1 MSRINTAIAD
11 PITETAGVA
20 TDRPAVFD
28 DRALLGHP
36 RGLGLLFI
44 TEMWERFSY
53 YGMRAILVLYLVNA
67 LKWDTAHAAS
77 LYGTYTMLVF
87 LTPVIGGYLAD
98 RFIGTRR
105 SLVIGGIVISAG
117 HLVLALPGMS
127 AFYTGLALIIVGT
140 GFFKSN
146 VSTMVGQIYR
156 EGDARRD
163 SGFTIFYMGINTG
176 AFLGP
181 LVCGGLAQSSRFGW
195 HWGFAAAG
203 VGMVLGLIGYL
214 WGRDKYLPGIGV
226 GTKTGPRGGNG
237 TAAVS
242 AAPAPGDAAAAAG
255 ANPVVHGSIGAV
267 GGAIVGWLLGSGN
280 YLGILMGL
288 VIGAAVGITVLG
300 SRGEERRRVIAL
312 FIVVFFVIFFW
323 AAYEQAG
330 SSMNL
335 FADKN
340 TDLHVGGRLIPS
352 SWFQSVNPAV
362 ILLFA
367 PTFAWMWGA
376 LGRAEREPST
386 ALKMALGLFL
396 LGAGF
401 VFMMIGGRRA
411 DAGVLVS
418 PFWLVAAYTLHTW
431 GELCLSPV
439 GLSYVTK
446 VAPWRF
452 ASLLMGVWF
461 LANAAANK
469 IAGAVAAFTPTPGEA
484 PAAPATGLAGYI
496 QSVSATNFG
505 FYSIFVVSSLAAGVI
520 MLLCVPLLKR
530 LTASVKA

>member
-1 MSRINTAIAD
+1 MSSTIDIA
-11 PITETAGVA
+11 TTA
-20 TDRPAVFD
+20 TDRPPVLD

-36 RGLGLLFI
+36 RGLGLLFV

-67 LKWDTAHAAS
+67 LQWNTADAAN
-77 LYGTYTMLVF
+77 LYGTYTMLVY

-105 SLVIGGIVISAG
+105 SLVIGSVVISAG
-117 HLVLALPGMS
+117 HFALAFPGMT
-127 AFYTGLALIIVGT
+127 AFYIGLALIILGT

-156 EGDARRD
+156 EGDPRRD
-163 SGFTIFYMGINTG
+163 SGFTIFYMGINLG

-181 LVCGGLAQSSRFGW
+181 IICGGLAQSSRFGW

-203 VGMVLGLIGYL
+203 VGMLLGLIVYL

-226 GTKTGPRGGNG
+226 RASRVDPSTIDS
-237 TAAVS
+237 S
-242 AAPAPGDAAAAAG
+242 AADVTSEAAG
-255 ANPVVHGSIGAV
+255 NTLVHGGIGAV
-267 GGAIVGWLLGSGN
+267 IGGIVGWFLGSGN
-280 YLGILMGL
+280 ILGLAMGL
-288 VIGAAVGITVLG
+288 VIGAALSVTVLG
-300 SRGEERRRVIAL
+300 THGEERRRVIAL

-335 FADKN
+335 FADKD
-340 TDLHVGGRLIPS
+340 TDLHIGSFMMPS
-352 SWFQSVNPAV
+352 SWFQSVNPFV
-362 ILLFA
+362 ILIFA
-367 PTFAWMWGA
+367 PIFASMWTS
-376 LGRAEREPST
+376 LGRKDKEPST
-386 ALKMALGLFL
+386 ALKMVLGLALLATGFL
-396 LGAGF
+396 FMVMGGA
-401 VFMMIGGRRA
+401 RA
-411 DAGVLVS
+411 DKGVLVS
-418 PFWLVAAYTLHTW
+418 PFWLVAAYTFHTW

-446 VAPWRF
+446 VAPAKF

-469 IAGAVAAFTPTPGEA
+469 IAGSLAAYTPTPGEA
-484 PAAPATGLAGYI
+484 AAAPAHGLGGFI
-496 QSVSATNFG
+496 QSVAATNQGFFMIFDVAGFG
-505 FYSIFVVSSLAAGVI
+505 AAAV
-520 MLLCVPLLKR
+520 MLLFVPLLKR
-530 LTASVKA
+530 LTSSVKA

>member
-1 MSRINTAIAD
+1 MSAIIDVA
-11 PITETAGVA
+11 TTA
-20 TDRPAVFD
+20 TDRPPVLD

-36 RGLGLLFI
+36 RGLGLLFV

-67 LKWDTAHAAS
+67 LKWDTAHAAN
-77 LYGTYTMLVF
+77 LYGTYTMLVY

-105 SLVIGGIVISAG
+105 SLVVGAIVISLG
-117 HLVLALPGMS
+117 HFTLAFPGMT
-127 AFYTGLALIIVGT
+127 AFYIGLGLIIIGT

-156 EGDARRD
+156 DGDPRRD

-181 LVCGGLAQSSRFGW
+181 IVCGGLAQSSRFGW
-195 HWGFAAAG
+195 HYGFAAAG

-214 WGRDKYLPGIGV
+214 WGRERYLPGIGMS
-226 GTKTGPRGGNG
+226 
-237 TAAVS
+237 VS
-242 AAPAPGDAAAAAG
+242 RKDAATARAAEAALSTEPG
-255 ANPVVHGSIGAV
+255 ANPVVHGGIGAV
-267 GGAIVGWLLGSGN
+267 VGAAVGWFLGSGN

-288 VIGAAVGITVLG
+288 VIGAALGITLLG
-300 SRGEERRRVIAL
+300 SHGEERKRVIAL

-340 TDLHVGGRLIPS
+340 TDLHAGSFMIPS
-352 SWFQSVNPAV
+352 SWFQSVNPAA
-362 ILLFA
+362 ILIFA
-367 PTFAWMWGA
+367 PVFAGLWTS
-376 LGRAEREPST
+376 LGKRGREPST
-386 ALKMALGLFL
+386 ALKMVLGLAL
-396 LGAGF
+396 LATGF
-401 VFMMIGGRRA
+401 VFLVIGGSRA
-411 DAGVLVS
+411 DTGVLVS
-418 PFWLVAAYTLHTW
+418 PFWLVAAYTFHTL

-446 VAPWRF
+446 VAPVRF

-469 IAGAVAAFTPTPGEA
+469 IAGSLAAFTPTPGEA
-484 PAAPATGLAGYI
+484 PQARATGLGGFI
-496 QSVSATNFG
+496 QSVSATNHG
-505 FYSIFVVSSLAAGVI
+505 FYMIFVVAGFAAAAV
-520 MLLCVPLLKR
+520 MLLFVPLLKR
-530 LTASVKA
+530 LT

>member
-1 MSRINTAIAD
+1 MSRTNAAVAD
-11 PITETAGVA
+11 ITETAGVA
-20 TDRPAVFD
+20 TDRPTVFD
-28 DRALLGHP
+28 DRALFGQP

-67 LKWDTAHAAS
+67 LKWDTARAAN
-77 LYGTYTMLVF
+77 LYGTYTMLAF

-105 SLVIGGIVISAG
+105 SLVIGAVIISAG
-117 HLVLALPGMS
+117 HLVLAIPGMT
-127 AFYTGLALIIVGT
+127 AFYTGLALIIAGT

-156 EGDARRD
+156 EGDPRRD

-181 LVCGGLAQSSRFGW
+181 LVCGGLAQSDRFGW

-203 VGMVLGLIGYL
+203 VGMILGLIGYL
-214 WGRDKYLPGIGV
+214 WGRDKYLPGIGI
-226 GTKTGPRGGNG
+226 GTKSASRDG

-242 AAPAPGDAAAAAG
+242 AAPVTADAAAAAG
-255 ANPVVHGSIGAV
+255 ANPVIHGAIGAV
-267 GGAIVGWLLGSGN
+267 GGAIVGWLIASGN
-280 YLGILMGL
+280 YLGVLMGL
-288 VIGAAVGITVLG
+288 IVGAAVGVTVLG

-340 TDLHVGGRLIPS
+340 TDLHVGSRAIPS

-362 ILLFA
+362 ILIFA
-367 PTFAWMWGA
+367 PTFAWLWGA
-376 LGRAEREPST
+376 LGRANREPST

-396 LGAGF
+396 LGGGF

-418 PFWLVAAYTLHTW
+418 PLWLVAAYTFHTW

-439 GLSYVTK
+439 GLSYVSK

-452 ASLLMGVWF
+452 AGLLMGVWF
-461 LANAAANK
+461 LANAVANK
-469 IAGAVAAFTPTPGEA
+469 LAGALAAFTPVPGEA
-484 PAAPATGLAGYI
+484 PAARASGLAGYV
-496 QSVSATNFG
+496 QSVSQTNFG
-505 FYSIFVVSSLAAGVI
+505 FYSIFVVSSLAAAVL
-520 MLLCVPLLKR
+520 MLAFVPMLKG
-530 LTASVKA
+530 LTRSVKA